1 MSHATPT
8 TIATS
13 EAMAAPSTPNA
24 APVPQPKIRNGA
36 RTMLM
41 ATVTTWTIIG
51 VRNAPEPRRAAAMV
65 ARTNCS
71 ASAGMN
77 HSR

>member
-1 MSHATPT
+1 
-8 TIATS
+8 
-13 EAMAAPSTPNA
+13 MAAPLTPNA
-24 APVPQPKIRNGA
+24 SPVPQPKIRNGA

-41 ATVTTWTIIG
+41 ATETTCTIIG
-51 VRNAPEPRRAAAMV
+51 VRKAPEPRSAAAIV
-65 ARTNCS
+65 ASTNCS